1 MRRQPNGT
9 CCSMHPPSTL
19 SNQKAKSPSFPGASK
34 VPVPSLR
41 AVLSAAFAAELSAAF
56 VPRAGGLGEKREE
69 QPPSSMPQGPLS
81 FHGCSVSLACPS
93 LPPFSS
99 ACPSHIH
106 VFHGTCCSMHPPST
120 LSNQKAK
127 SPSFPGASKVPV
139 PSLRAVLSAAFAAE
153 LSAAFVPPG
162 LPQGSQFKRQFKHF
176 GTPVGG
182 SISKVKWW
190 SSQTPSRI
198 EFSRKKTKS
207 PAVCTTGGPLSSG
220 PKL

>member
-1 MRRQPNGT
+1 
-9 CCSMHPPSTL
+9 
-19 SNQKAKSPSFPGASK
+19 
-34 VPVPSLR
+34 
-41 AVLSAAFAAELSAAF
+41 
-56 VPRAGGLGEKREE
+56 
-69 QPPSSMPQGPLS
+69 MPQGPLS

-162 LPQGSQFKRQFKHF
+162 LPQGSQVQAAVQALRDAGRGLDQQSESGGPRKRPAASSFPGRRRRAQLFAQLVDHF
-176 GTPVGG
+176 RAARSSDPLSIKGVRRLLDGPSSACGASASNFESSIWSGG
-182 SISKVKWW
+182 GGMNAATSVWEPW
-190 SSQTPSRI
+190 FMGLP
-198 EFSRKKTKS
+198 S
-207 PAVCTTGGPLSSG
+207 PASS
-220 PKL
+220 PYWKTRSECHLPR